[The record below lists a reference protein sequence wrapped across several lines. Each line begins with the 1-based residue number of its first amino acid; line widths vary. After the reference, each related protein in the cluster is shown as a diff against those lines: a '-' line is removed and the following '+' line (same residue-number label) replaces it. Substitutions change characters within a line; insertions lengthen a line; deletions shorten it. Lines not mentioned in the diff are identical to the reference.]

1 MRALT
6 KDVVQDE
13 VTHFFLIKR
22 TEKDASAEQKKKGRN
37 DINQV
42 VRREGGQCRLYASS
56 DASFDFVSV
65 IIGVTAAA
73 AARIKAEIE
82 KPGTVKATLISG
94 FEIFG
99 APLRASGYEIS
110 ASEELSLGA

>member
-6 KDVVQDE
+6 KDVVQGE
-13 VTHFFLIKR
+13 VTYFFLVKR
-22 TEKDASAEQKKKGRN
+22 TEKDTSAEQKKKGRN
-37 DINQV
+37 DITRV
-42 VRREGGQCRLYASS
+42 VRQEGGQCRLYSIS

-73 AARIKAEIE
+73 AVAEIE

-94 FEIFG
+94 FELFG
-99 APLRASGYEIS
+99 APLRGNGYEIS
-110 ASEELSLGA
+110 ESEELSLGA